1 LKKEIFVGRTIYE
14 TVCLYKTIE
23 VSADEKK
30 SFCFL
35 HPCSN
40 LLCNGEGFTLVE
52 QCKWIKLLSFSPF
65 SNQKNGK
72 INSFSE
78 REGFEPPV
86 TVKPRWFSKPE
97 HSTTLPPFHKTSK
110 LL

>member
-1 LKKEIFVGRTIYE
+1 MSSFTFHPFFFE
-14 TVCLYKTIE
+14 
-23 VSADEKK
+23 EKK
-30 SFCFL
+30 M
-35 HPCSN
+35 
-40 LLCNGEGFTLVE
+40 LLAL
-52 QCKWIKLLSFSPF
+52 QIKMNEKEKGISKIELASHF
-65 SNQKNGK
+65 KNVYF
-72 INSFSE
+72 FSE